1 MILNFFGY
9 IKNPN
14 LHLSFC
20 LFIFLKF
27 ILFCSPH
34 LRLYWDIEYLP
45 FLCSH
50 LILQSECRAVIAF
63 GLNALNGKSLMS
75 SGSEGSWDSSNARDF
90 IQYTVDHGHKIKAW
104 ELGKLLFSSNLMLS
118 GRF

>member
-1 MILNFFGY
+1 M
-9 IKNPN
+9 
-14 LHLSFC
+14 
-20 LFIFLKF
+20 
-27 ILFCSPH
+27 
-34 LRLYWDIEYLP
+34 
-45 FLCSH
+45 
-50 LILQSECRAVIAF
+50 IAF